1 MISKKFRKANLIL
14 SIILIVFFIQDTFY
28 DIVIESEYNIH
39 SYMEVVLVVV
49 MSILFIYQ
57 VKEFKSLSSKLG
69 LAEETVSKFKKE
81 LSSVINDQFSF
92 WGFTPAES
100 EVGWLILKGFS
111 YPDIANLREV
121 SEKTINQQVGVIFK
135 KSHVKNRHEF
145 VSSFIEDLL

>member
-1 MISKKFRKANLIL
+1 MISRKFRKVNLIL
-14 SIILIVFFIQDTFY
+14 SIVLILFFIQDTFY

-39 SYMEVVLVVV
+39 SYMEVILVIV
-49 MSILFIYQ
+49 MSILFVYQ
-57 VKEFKSLSSKLG
+57 VREFKSLSSKLG

-111 YPDIANLREV
+111 YP
-121 SEKTINQQVGVIFK
+121 
-135 KSHVKNRHEF
+135 
-145 VSSFIEDLL
+145 